1 MKLICWTTSAREP
14 ERKDRMG
21 LNLDASPE
29 ELKIFLEEAEEH
41 FQTLE
46 EDLIRLEKEDFNADL
61 MQEIFRA
68 SHTLK
73 GSSATIG
80 HNRMAELTHSMEN
93 VLDKLR
99 KKQLLVS
106 SELVDILFECL
117 DCLRVLRDEII
128 NDRESDLDLQD
139 ILQKLGSTF
148 ESGAVAAGAS
158 KSGGNSPD
166 GPAKGTDT
174 QVSLELNWEEQ
185 DTLQHG
191 VDSGLRPF
199 LVRMTFEVEPE
210 MLAVRAFVTLMAV
223 GELGD
228 IVKSSPTAEEI
239 EKEKVSEHL
248 TVLILSK
255 EEENK
260 IRDLVSQLPNI
271 IRCQVAGYQDSSIQT
286 LAQPPAEAVPD
297 SGSQQEESVESGVA
311 KQPAG
316 NGNKNGSD
324 SGGQSK
330 NFAKKANRTVRV
342 DVDLLDSLMN
352 LVGELVIDRTRLFQ
366 ILGNLEANYD
376 LDEMSQDL
384 GRTSVHIARVTT
396 QLQEQIMKARML
408 PVENLFNKFPR
419 MVRDLSQKAGKEVDF
434 VMTGQETELDRS
446 IIEEIGDPLI
456 HLLRNAVDHGIEMP
470 EDRKTKNKSRTGKLK
485 LQAAHEENHIIITI
499 KDDGRG
505 IDPEGIK
512 KSGVKKGLISEEQA
526 RRLTDKE
533 AINLIFMS
541 GLSTVPKVTDV
552 SGRGVG
558 MDVVRNNIEKI
569 NGAIEINSV
578 VNKGTE
584 FKIKLP
590 LTLAIIRALLVS
602 VDESVYAIP
611 LSTVTETIRIQ
622 KKQIEYVNNREV
634 IVVRGKALP
643 LIRLRRVFD
652 KNGVEQEDA
661 GKLFVVVVNLAGQQV
676 GLVVDYLVGEQ
687 EIVIKSL
694 GKYIGE
700 VQGISGATILGDG
713 NVALI
718 VDVSNLIKK
727 VV

>member
-1 MKLICWTTSAREP
+1 
-14 ERKDRMG
+14 MG

-46 EDLIRLEKEDFNADL
+46 EDLIRMEKEEFNEDL

-80 HNRMAELTHSMEN
+80 HNRMAQLTHAMEN
-93 VLDKLR
+93 VLDRLR
-99 KKQLLVS
+99 KRQIEVTS
-106 SELVDILFECL
+106 QLVDVLFECL
-117 DCLRVLRDEII
+117 DCLRVLRDEIV
-128 NDRESDLDLQD
+128 NDEESDLDLRD
-139 ILQKLGSTF
+139 IIAKLNLAAETDSVPGQKEAADQAATSA
-148 ESGAVAAGAS
+148 SGQQLDDGTAPQE
-158 KSGGNSPD
+158 GGVVKLDMS
-166 GPAKGTDT
+166 
-174 QVSLELNWEEQ
+174 WEEK
-185 DTLQHG
+185 DAVHHG
-191 VDSGLRPF
+191 VEEGAIPYF
-199 LVRMTFEVEPE
+199 VKVKFNVEPE
-210 MLAVRAFVTLMAV
+210 MAAVRTFVTLMAF
-223 GELGD
+223 GEIGEV
-228 IVKSSPTAEEI
+228 IKSKPTTEEI
-239 EKEKVSEHL
+239 EQEKVSDSLEM
-248 TVLILSK
+248 
-255 EEENK
+255 
-260 IRDLVSQLPNI
+260 LVMC
-271 IRCQVAGYQDSSIQT
+271 RVD
-286 LAQPPAEAVPD
+286 
-297 SGSQQEESVESGVA
+297 EESVRKLVQELPDIEKFEISEYRTDSSSGSHENNEETSQAAAAV
-311 KQPAG
+311 PAEKAEKPG
-316 NGNKNGSD
+316 KIGSA
-324 SGGQSK
+324 
-330 NFAKKANRTVRV
+330 AKKANNSKKINRTVRV
-342 DVDLLDSLMN
+342 DVELLDGLMN

-366 ILGNLEANYD
+366 ILSLMETEHEM
-376 LDEMSQDL
+376 DEMSQDL

-434 VMTGQETELDRS
+434 IMTGQETELDRS

-456 HLLRNAVDHGIEMP
+456 HLLRNAVDHGIELP
-470 EDRKTKNKSRTGKLK
+470 EEREACGKNRIGQLK

-499 KDDGRG
+499 KDDGKG
-505 IDPEGIK
+505 IDPEAVRQSGI
-512 KSGVKKGLISEEQA
+512 KKGLISEEQA

-533 AINLIFMS
+533 AVNLIFMS
-541 GLSTVPKVTDV
+541 GLSTVKKVTDV

-569 NGAIEINSV
+569 NGAIEIDSV
-578 VNKGTE
+578 VGKGTE

-602 VDESVYAIP
+602 IGEAVYAIP

-622 KKQIEYVNNREV
+622 KKQIEYVNNHEV

-643 LIRLRRVFD
+643 LIRLRTVF
-652 KNGVEQEDA
+652 GTYCSEDDERE
-661 GKLFVVVVNLAGQQV
+661 KLFIVVVNLAGQQV
-676 GLVVDYLVGEQ
+676 GLVVDSLVGEQ

-694 GKYIGE
+694 GKYIGD

-727 VV
+727 AAS